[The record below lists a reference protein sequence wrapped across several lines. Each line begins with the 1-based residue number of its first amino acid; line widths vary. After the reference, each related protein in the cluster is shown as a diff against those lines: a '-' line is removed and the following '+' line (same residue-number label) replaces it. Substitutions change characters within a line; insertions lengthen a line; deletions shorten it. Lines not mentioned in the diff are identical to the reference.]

1 MLGDSIRLLGTSS
14 FVNHNAR
21 PRHPAQLALFF
32 KVDFASM
39 ASPNSKKRAASPG
52 EGSSQVAKEKKQRL
66 LEQCEWIKSEPAWK
80 TWISPDNQTSPIL
93 WIHGPPGCGK
103 TFLAHHIADSLQ
115 MTNDQPA
122 TVTYFC
128 DAYTSLES
136 IFRSILAQLVREPKL
151 GAITQSM
158 VVESLKDVKEEAT
171 VSKLWDSFSS
181 VIRMDKRIN
190 LVIDGLDEIP
200 YHQVF
205 NVPARLAEAVSKTE
219 GRLKLLFTS
228 RTESKVRNYFKDY
241 AEILIV
247 AEKVKEDMQRFI
259 DSEVQRYQNLVAF
272 QDEIVSN
279 VLEHSDGNFLCSA
292 LWIKALASTVN
303 GNDLTSLDDFPTSL
317 DEIYARILE
326 QNTEILSYPDL
337 DLRDHILRWVV
348 AAIRPIRLTELAN
361 SSAIAT
367 NSFIPNIESKAAEI
381 CGSFVMAQDGVLKPI
396 HYSFLIFLSGKH
408 AGVDKI
414 RNIGSEQA
422 NAEIARVC
430 LTYLSHSAFRN
441 FPKGPLNVADAAS
454 SHPFLEYATLY
465 WVHHISKAVEYN
477 LELQT
482 LIKVFFSSSNAF
494 IWLDVFLPAHL
505 SRSLLPPPPG
515 RTINSSRF
523 FYVFTLKSRIVN
535 YFSGEA
541 KTEID
546 EQISGFLRKSYEDEL
561 QDARSQY
568 GHESFPAV
576 RRMMDLAEVYGWL
589 SGLKPKATSLLE
601 EALSISS
608 TFSENESEFLYMD
621 VQQALADDY
630 KRGGKYKEAQGLLEK
645 LVATA
650 EKLDAAGR
658 RIMVA
663 LDSLGWVCMRL
674 NQFPE
679 AAAYLEQ
686 ALAIVTKEEGIL
698 SPQTLRS
705 KMTLA
710 EVLNKLNRGT
720 EAEVL
725 CAELISQVKEHR
737 ENGSAL
743 PKDSISQLNTLAAV
757 FVQQGKWR
765 DAIEIY
771 DAVVQD
777 RKSMF
782 GDEHPVTMWAVL
794 QLGKAMQQAGENEQA
809 KSLFE
814 VLLPRQKKNLG
825 EEHPDVKESEEM
837 LASLRTLT
845 T

>member
-1 MLGDSIRLLGTSS
+1 
-14 FVNHNAR
+14 
-21 PRHPAQLALFF
+21 
-32 KVDFASM
+32 M
-39 ASPNSKKRAASPG
+39 ASLNSKKRAASPG

-80 TWISPDNQTSPIL
+80 TWIRPDNQKSPIL
-93 WIHGPPGCGK
+93 WIHGPLGCGK

-115 MTNDQPA
+115 MTNDQPT
-122 TVTYFC
+122 TVTCFC

-158 VVESLKDVKEEAT
+158 VEESLKDVKEEAT
-171 VSKLWDSFSS
+171 VSKLWAAFP
-181 VIRMDKRIN
+181 R
-190 LVIDGLDEIP
+190 
-200 YHQVF
+200 
-205 NVPARLAEAVSKTE
+205 
-219 GRLKLLFTS
+219 
-228 RTESKVRNYFKDY
+228 RTESKVRNYFKDC
-241 AEILIV
+241 AEILIA
-247 AEKVKEDMQRFI
+247 AEKAKEDMQRFI
-259 DSEVQRYQNLVAF
+259 DSEVQRYPNLVAF

-303 GNDLTSLDDFPTSL
+303 GNDLTSLDDFPTS
-317 DEIYARILE
+317 
-326 QNTEILSYPDL
+326 YPDL

-348 AAIRPIRLTELAN
+348 AAIRPIGLTELAN
-361 SSAIAT
+361 SSAVVT

-381 CGSFVMAQDGVLKPI
+381 CASFVMAQDGVLKPI
-396 HYSFLIFLSGKH
+396 HYSFLVFLSGKH
-408 AGVDKI
+408 AGLDKI

-422 NAEIARVC
+422 NSEIARVC

-482 LIKVFFSSSNAF
+482 LIKAFFSSSNAF

-546 EQISGFLRKSYEDEL
+546 EQISSFLRKSYEDEL

-630 KRGGKYKEAQGLLEK
+630 KRGGKYKEAQALLEK

-686 ALAIVTKEEGIL
+686 P
-698 SPQTLRS
+698 SRS
-705 KMTLA
+705 
-710 EVLNKLNRGT
+710 
-720 EAEVL
+720 
-725 CAELISQVKEHR
+725 
-737 ENGSAL
+737 
-743 PKDSISQLNTLAAV
+743 
-757 FVQQGKWR
+757 
-765 DAIEIY
+765 
-771 DAVVQD
+771 
-777 RKSMF
+777 
-782 GDEHPVTMWAVL
+782 
-794 QLGKAMQQAGENEQA
+794 
-809 KSLFE
+809 
-814 VLLPRQKKNLG
+814 
-825 EEHPDVKESEEM
+825 
-837 LASLRTLT
+837 
-845 T
+845 